1 MTHAA
6 SMDTDTE
13 KEETFA
19 EPLLSDQQGTARKRG
34 RSGAAE
40 GDASTARK
48 RGRSMELLQ
57 ETERRPQEQYVNL
70 SS

>member
-19 EPLLSDQQGTARKRG
+19 EPLMSDQQGNARV
-34 RSGAAE
+34 
-40 GDASTARK
+40 
-48 RGRSMELLQ
+48 RSMELLQ
-57 ETERRPQEQYVNL
+57 VTQGSAGAAGRSMEMLQETQKRPQEQRVDL
-70 SS
+70 SP

>member
-19 EPLLSDQQGTARKRG
+19 EPLLSDQQETARSWCEAWSCCR
-34 RSGAAE
+34 
-40 GDASTARK
+40 
-48 RGRSMELLQ
+48 
-57 ETERRPQEQYVNL
+57 
-70 SS
+70 